1 MKEQTRVHHKN
12 DHLWWLRDPQH
23 SLGDTKK
30 TGKGSTTTMPIP
42 PLWDAPRG
50 SPKCRILA
58 AKLTDLRKRME
69 GYRKEEHL
77 QKLQEEQDLHD
88 ALANTECDTEMAGK
102 GSMQTV

>member
-1 MKEQTRVHHKN
+1 MRVCRKN
-12 DHLWWLRDPQH
+12 DHLFWLKDTRH
-23 SLGDTKK
+23 SWGLGDTEN
-30 TGKGSTTTMPIP
+30 TGVGSTTTTSVPA
-42 PLWDAPRG
+42 LQDALRG